1 MKKRLINSHTVFVA
15 TLIVVPT
22 LTLII
27 YLTGLEQHRSL
38 YLNSL
43 LSTTI
48 LSIVLIIFLA
58 TGLYKGWK
66 LKDSI
71 GELKPKR
78 NPDNFPD
85 IGGLDGFHLPDV
97 GEGIA
102 GIILGIL
109 LWIIIAI
116 LATVVLYFVTSAVW
130 LTVLALGS
138 VLYWIVFRA
147 FRLVFKKGPWCKDN
161 MMRSVATAIAYT
173 FLYNCWIYAII
184 IGVHF
189 LRNN

>member
-15 TLIVVPT
+15 TLVVIPT
-22 LTLII
+22 LSLIV

-48 LSIVLIIFLA
+48 LSIVLIVFLA

-66 LKDSI
+66 LKDTI
-71 GELKPKR
+71 GELKPK
-78 NPDNFPD
+78 NNLDNVPD
-85 IGGLDGFHLPDV
+85 IGELGEFHLPDV

-102 GIILGIL
+102 GIILAIL
-109 LWIIIAI
+109 LWIVIAI
-116 LATVVLYFVTSAVW
+116 LATVVLYFVTTAVW
-130 LTVLALGS
+130 LTILTLGS
-138 VLYWIVFRA
+138 MLYWVVFRA
-147 FRLVFKKGPWCKDN
+147 FRLVFKQGAWCKGD

-184 IGVHF
+184 FGVHF